1 MSYGWLTE
9 SALMPASKKKKINV
23 ESKNVHLFKFSLLT

>member
-9 SALMPASKKKKINV
+9 SALMPKPAIPINV
-23 ESKNVHLFKFSLLT
+23 NNSSVHIYLKIR